1 MTPLEQ
7 ARQAGK
13 DEPRGIVGAAG
24 LDPTSLVQRQLFS
37 QEEILRRELGMRP
50 HHRRRQRCHIV
61 SDGENR
67 SNQIPR
73 RFGHDPTDRMRTLN
87 RASPI
92 AGRQISSQTLKIG
105 QNRIIADHTWLAL
118 LGLGT
123 WCACA
128 RLHLELTTSNTLSIG
143 PTS

>member
-24 LDPTSLVQRQLFS
+24 LDPTFLVQRQLFS

-87 RASPI
+87 PCV
-92 AGRQISSQTLKIG
+92 
-105 QNRIIADHTWLAL
+105 ADSRSTNQLTNPEDRSEPNNCGPQVVWAL
-118 LGLGT
+118 
-123 WCACA
+123 
-128 RLHLELTTSNTLSIG
+128 
-143 PTS
+143 